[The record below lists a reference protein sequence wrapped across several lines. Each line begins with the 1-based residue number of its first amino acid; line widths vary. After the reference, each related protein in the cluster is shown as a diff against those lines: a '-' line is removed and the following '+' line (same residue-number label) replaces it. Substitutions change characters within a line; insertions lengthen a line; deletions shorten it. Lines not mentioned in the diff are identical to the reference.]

1 MTNEKPLEPSAIF
14 AADGTRVPYRNGPA
28 PAATSDVLRPLLP
41 ALIRAATA
49 GPFVTASALL
59 LSGAAAAKVTEV
71 AGRAMWQAARAALG
85 NPRGP
90 RPVPGGLDITWIHV
104 EVRWPPTPR
113 QE

>member
-28 PAATSDVLRPLLP
+28 ATSDVLRPLLP

-49 GPFVTASALL
+49 GPFLTASAVL

-85 NPRGP
+85 SSLGP
-90 RPVPGGLDITWIHV
+90 RPLPGGLEITWIHV